1 MKERKKEKILLALFE
16 KEDIE
21 GFSKFLKEREFDF
34 VLATDGARAMDM
46 AINEPPSLIII
57 DLKLPVING
66 ERLFQI
72 LKNNPNTS
80 RIPFLFISDT
90 HQEIRGFRTGTDIFL
105 TKPFQWE
112 ELYESVRQALAFG
125 REKASIGDKDIQG
138 NLSQMSLVDLLQVLH
153 FNKKEGELVV
163 TSPEG
168 ESGIIYIKDGQLYN
182 AILGEIEKEKALFRL
197 ITWKDGTFEFM
208 PKPVNIPQRLGSTTG
223 NLIMEGVRQIDEF
236 EKAKHLFPDK
246 DSLLKTRVNT
256 ATLPKGLKPIIYE
269 ILFLVEYY
277 PRVGDLVDH
286 CSFPDYEVYTTL
298 MSLINRRILVEV
310 KRIKE
315 EKEFSEE
322 FVSPTLAIRIKE
334 KVINRWADML
344 SVNSGKV
351 FLVATSDALI
361 KDFILA
367 CKNLPDFHINKAL
380 LSSDDGEPLLGDVGE
395 LRLYGGMD
403 IVLFSVPP
411 VRNMMPMLRAFSN
424 NLIGLVLLWDEAS
437 EERVAHLMESRKEVL
452 STRSVP
458 VLYVYGD
465 KKPLKSAT
473 ILKYRT
479 LFNMA
484 EDETVFPLHGKKTTI
499 FKLFRT
505 LFDSLTKEDYIQGSL
520 TAT

>member
-1 MKERKKEKILLALFE
+1 MKDKKENILLALVE

-21 GFSKFLKEREFDF
+21 SFSGFLKERGFATS
-34 VLATDGARAMDM
+34 VATDGARAMDM
-46 AINEPPSLIII
+46 AINEPPALVII
-57 DLKLPVING
+57 DLKLPVIDG

-112 ELYESVRQALAFG
+112 ELHESIRQALAFG
-125 REKASIGDKDIQG
+125 REKAAIGDKDIQG

-163 TSPEG
+163 TSFEG

-182 AILGEIEKEKALFRL
+182 AILGETEKEKALFRL
-197 ITWKDGTFEFM
+197 ITWKDGTFEFR
-208 PKPVNIPQRLGSTTG
+208 PKPVNTPQRLGSTTG

-246 DSLLKTRVNT
+246 HSLLKTRVNT

-310 KRIKE
+310 RKLKE

-344 SVNSGKV
+344 SINSGKV
-351 FLVATSDALI
+351 FLVATSDELI
-361 KDFILA
+361 KEFILA

-380 LSSDDGEPLLGDVGE
+380 LSSDDGLLLGDVGE

-403 IVLFSVPP
+403 IVLFSIPP
-411 VRNMMPMLRAFSN
+411 VRDMMPMIRAFSN
-424 NLIGLVLLWDEAS
+424 NLVGVILLWDEKT
-437 EERVAHLMESRKEVL
+437 EGGVAHLMESRKEIL
-452 STRSVP
+452 SIRAVP

-465 KKPLKSAT
+465 RKPLKSSA
-473 ILKYRT
+473 ILKYRS
-479 LFNMA
+479 LFNMR
-484 EDETVFPLHGKKTTI
+484 EDETLFPLYGKKGNVHR
-499 FKLFRT
+499 LFRS
-505 LFDSLTKEDYIQGSL
+505 LFDSLTREDYIQGAMP
-520 TAT
+520 AT

>member
-1 MKERKKEKILLALFE
+1 MKQRKKEKILLALSE

-21 GFSKFLKEREFDF
+21 SFSGFLRERDFD
-34 VLATDGARAMDM
+34 VVVATDGARAMDR
-46 AINEPPSLIII
+46 AISEPPSLVIIE
-57 DLKLPVING
+57 LRLPVIDG
-66 ERLFQI
+66 EKLFQI

-80 RIPFLFISDT
+80 KIPFLFISDT

-112 ELYESVRQALAFG
+112 ELYESIRQAITFG
-125 REKASIGDKDIQG
+125 RERTSIGDKEIQG

-197 ITWKDGTFEFM
+197 ITWKDGTFEFR

-236 EKAKHLFPDK
+236 EKAKHLFPHR

-315 EKEFSEE
+315 EREFSEE

-334 KVINRWADML
+334 KVINRWSDML

-351 FLVATSDALI
+351 FVVATSDVLV
-361 KDFILA
+361 KEFLLA
-367 CKNLPDFHINKAL
+367 CKNLPDFHINKIL
-380 LSSDDGEPLLGDVGE
+380 LSTNGEEPLLGDVGE

-403 IVLFSVPP
+403 IVLFSIPP
-411 VRNMMPMLRAFSN
+411 VRNMMPLIKAFSN
-424 NLIGLVLLWDEAS
+424 NLIGLVMLWDEQT
-437 EERVAHLMESRKEVL
+437 EEKIAHLMETRKEIL

-465 KKPLKSAT
+465 KKPLKSST

-484 EDETVFPLHGKKTTI
+484 EDEVVFPLYGKKTSVHRL
-499 FKLFRT
+499 FKT
-505 LFDSLTKEDYIQGSL
+505 LFDSLTRKDYTQ
-520 TAT
+520 